1 MINTMG
7 KRIVILVGV
16 ILSSLNVNAQD
27 NFGADE
33 QKCKENL
40 SMFRE
45 YYKQN
50 NFADAYTPWMWTFK
64 NCPESSQNIYKNGPK
79 IIKEKIKTDKGNQAA
94 YIDTLMMVFDQRI
107 KYFKEEGYVLGLK
120 GFELVEIDKTR
131 SQEALGYLQQ
141 SLDLEGNNASVQ
153 AVYGYMRAMINLKQS
168 GTKTKADVLEAYAL
182 VSGIIDF
189 NITNKSKAAEDFIK
203 YSEIIE
209 ELFTPY
215 ANCDDLIGLF
225 SQKFDPTTDDVNW
238 LKKVTKLLSDKKC
251 TDSDLFFKASSRLYE
266 LEPTASSA
274 DKMSKMSIAK
284 GKTSDAIKFAKE
296 SINLEEDVDT
306 KAKYYL
312 ALADAYRSSGS
323 YSLARTA
330 VYSALE
336 LKSEWGE
343 AYINLGN
350 IYVAGAKGCGSDFE
364 NQTVYWIAVDAFKQA
379 LSDPETKDRASK
391 SINTYSKYFPT
402 KETCFFNGIT
412 ANSKH
417 TVGCWINKT
426 TTARTSD

>member
-1 MINTMG
+1 MV
-7 KRIVILVGV
+7 KRILILVGV

-50 NFADAYTPWMWTFK
+50 NFTDAYNPWMWTFK

-120 GFELVEIDKTR
+120 GFELVEIDKAR

-141 SLDLEGNNASVQ
+141 SFDLDDNNASVQ
-153 AVYGYMRAMINLKQS
+153 AVYGYMRAMINLEQS

-182 VSGIIDF
+182 VSVIIDF
-189 NITNKSKAAEDFIK
+189 NITNKSKAAEDFIN

-225 SQKFDPTTDDVNW
+225 SQKFDLTTDDVNW

-343 AYINLGN
+343 AYISLGN
-350 IYVAGAKGCGSDFE
+350 IYVAGAKSCGSDFE

-412 ANSKH
+412 ANGKH

>member
-1 MINTMG
+1 MINKMV
-7 KRIVILVGV
+7 KRILILVGV

-50 NFADAYTPWMWTFK
+50 NFTDAYNPWMWTFK

-120 GFELVEIDKTR
+120 GFELVEIDKAR

-141 SLDLEGNNASVQ
+141 SFDLDDNNASVQ
-153 AVYGYMRAMINLKQS
+153 AVYGYMRAMINLEQS

-182 VSGIIDF
+182 VSVIIDF

-209 ELFTPY
+209 ELFKTF
-215 ANCDDLIGLF
+215 N
-225 SQKFDPTTDDVNW
+225 
-238 LKKVTKLLSDKKC
+238 
-251 TDSDLFFKASSRLYE
+251 
-266 LEPTASSA
+266 
-274 DKMSKMSIAK
+274 SI
-284 GKTSDAIKFAKE
+284 TLD
-296 SINLEEDVDT
+296 
-306 KAKYYL
+306 
-312 ALADAYRSSGS
+312 
-323 YSLARTA
+323 
-330 VYSALE
+330 
-336 LKSEWGE
+336 
-343 AYINLGN
+343 
-350 IYVAGAKGCGSDFE
+350 
-364 NQTVYWIAVDAFKQA
+364 
-379 LSDPETKDRASK
+379 
-391 SINTYSKYFPT
+391 
-402 KETCFFNGIT
+402 
-412 ANSKH
+412 
-417 TVGCWINKT
+417 
-426 TTARTSD
+426 

>member
-1 MINTMG
+1 MV

-50 NFADAYTPWMWTFK
+50 NFTDAYNPWMWTLK

-107 KYFKEEGYVLGLK
+107 KYFGKEGYVLGLK
-120 GFELVEIDKTR
+120 GFELVEIDKAR

-153 AVYGYMRAMINLKQS
+153 AVYGYMRAMINLEQS
-168 GTKTKADVLEAYAL
+168 GTKAKADVLEAYAL

-323 YSLARTA
+323 YSLARSA

-350 IYVAGAKGCGSDFE
+350 IYVAGAKSCGTDFE
-364 NQTVYWIAVDAFKQA
+364 NQTVFWVAVDAFKQA

-426 TTARTSD
+426 TTAHTSD